1 MTTTD
6 LSHPSIELTKS
17 LIARPSVTPDDHGC
31 QQIMSKRLQSL
42 GFHCEQLDRGGVE
55 NLWATWGD
63 SGPMLVF
70 AGHTDVV
77 PTGPIE
83 HWDSDPFDPVVR
95 GDCLFGRGAADMK
108 SSLAAMIVAT
118 ERLFAESP
126 PSGGRIG
133 FLITSDEEGPADHG
147 TQYVVEELQQRGVD
161 IAWCIVGEPSSNEI
175 LGDTIKNG
183 RRGSINARLVIKGK
197 QGHVAYPHLAD
208 NPMHRAFA
216 ALDALTKV
224 AWDQGND
231 HFDATSL
238 QFSNIQSGTGASNV
252 IPGSLSADFNLR
264 FNTEQTAEGLQN
276 KIDEI
281 FRASGLQFDIDWR
294 LSGGPFL
301 TRPGLLSAAVDTA
314 IQAETGLTTEMSTSG
329 GTSDGRFIAP
339 WANHPEGP
347 VEVIELGHI
356 NATIHKINESVR
368 LDDLQPLTRIY
379 ADIIKNTFATAENE
393 R

>member
-6 LSHPSIELTKS
+6 LSQPSIELTKT
-17 LIARPSVTPDDHGC
+17 LIARPSVTPDDRGC
-31 QQIMSKRLQSL
+31 QDIMSERLQRL
-42 GFHCEQLDRGGVE
+42 GFQCEQLDCGGVQ
-55 NLWATWGD
+55 NLWATWGS

-77 PTGPIE
+77 PSGPPE
-83 HWDSDPFDPVVR
+83 HWESDPFEPTIR
-95 GDCLFGRGAADMK
+95 GDYLFGRGAADMK

-118 ERLFAESP
+118 ERLLADAP
-126 PSGGRIG
+126 PPCGQIG
-133 FLITSDEEGPADHG
+133 FLITSDEEGPAEHG
-147 TQYVVEELQQRGVD
+147 TRYVVEELQKRGVD
-161 IAWCIVGEPSSNEI
+161 IDWCIVGEPSSSDV

-252 IPGSLSADFNLR
+252 IPGELVADFNLR
-264 FNTEQTAEGLQN
+264 FSTEITADQIKERCENLLREHA
-276 KIDEI
+276 IDFEI
-281 FRASGLQFDIDWR
+281 TWR
-294 LSGGPFL
+294 LSGNPFL
-301 TRPGLLSAAVDTA
+301 TQPGALVSACQDS
-314 IQAETGLTTEMSTSG
+314 ILEHTGVTTELSTGG
-329 GTSDGRFIAP
+329 GTSDGRFIATM
-339 WANHPEGP
+339 GCQI
-347 VEVIELGHI
+347 VELGVV
-356 NATIHKINESVR
+356 NRSIHQRNEHVLISDVPR
-368 LDDLQPLTRIY
+368 LTAIY
-379 ADIIKNTFATAENE
+379 QAVMQRLLSD
-393 R
+393 

>member
-6 LSHPSIELTKS
+6 LSQPSIELTKT
-17 LIARPSVTPDDHGC
+17 LIARPSVTPDDRGC
-31 QQIMSKRLQSL
+31 QDIMSERLQRL
-42 GFHCEQLDRGGVE
+42 GFQCEQLDCGGVQ
-55 NLWATWGD
+55 NLWATWGS

-77 PTGPIE
+77 PSGPPE
-83 HWDSDPFDPVVR
+83 HWESDPFEPTIR
-95 GDCLFGRGAADMK
+95 GDYLFGRGAADMK

-118 ERLFAESP
+118 ERLLADAP
-126 PSGGRIG
+126 PPCGQIG
-133 FLITSDEEGPADHG
+133 FLITSDEEGPAEHG
-147 TQYVVEELQQRGVD
+147 TRYVVEELQKRGVD
-161 IAWCIVGEPSSNEI
+161 IDWCIVGEPSSSDV

-252 IPGSLSADFNLR
+252 IPGELVADFNLR
-264 FNTEQTAEGLQN
+264 FSTEITADQIKERCENLLREHA
-276 KIDEI
+276 IDFEI
-281 FRASGLQFDIDWR
+281 TWR
-294 LSGGPFL
+294 LSGNPFL
-301 TRPGLLSAAVDTA
+301 TQPGALVSACQDS
-314 IQAETGLTTEMSTSG
+314 ILEHTGVTTELSTGG
-329 GTSDGRFIAP
+329 GTSDGRFIATT
-339 WANHPEGP
+339 GCQI
-347 VEVIELGHI
+347 VELGVV
-356 NATIHKINESVR
+356 NRSIHQRNEHVLISDIPR
-368 LDDLQPLTRIY
+368 LTAIY
-379 ADIIKNTFATAENE
+379 QAVMHRLLAD
-393 R
+393 

>member
-6 LSHPSIELTKS
+6 LSQPSIELTKT
-17 LIARPSVTPDDHGC
+17 LIARPSVTPDDRGC
-31 QQIMSKRLQSL
+31 QDIMSERLQRL
-42 GFHCEQLDRGGVE
+42 GFQCEQLDCGGVQ
-55 NLWATWGD
+55 NLWATWGS

-77 PTGPIE
+77 PSGPPE
-83 HWDSDPFDPVVR
+83 HWESDPFEPTIR
-95 GDCLFGRGAADMK
+95 GDYLFGRGAADMK

-118 ERLFAESP
+118 ERLLAYAP
-126 PSGGRIG
+126 PPCGQIG
-133 FLITSDEEGPADHG
+133 FLITSDEEGPAEHG
-147 TQYVVEELQQRGVD
+147 TRYVVEELQKRGVD
-161 IAWCIVGEPSSNEI
+161 IDWCIVGEPSSSDV

-252 IPGSLSADFNLR
+252 IPGELVADFNLR
-264 FNTEQTAEGLQN
+264 FSTEITADQIKERCENLLREHA
-276 KIDEI
+276 IDFEI
-281 FRASGLQFDIDWR
+281 TWR
-294 LSGGPFL
+294 LSGNPFL
-301 TRPGLLSAAVDTA
+301 TQPGALVSACQDS
-314 IQAETGLTTEMSTSG
+314 ILEHTGVTTELSTGG
-329 GTSDGRFIAP
+329 GTSDGRFIATT
-339 WANHPEGP
+339 GCQI
-347 VEVIELGHI
+347 VELGVV
-356 NATIHKINESVR
+356 NRSIHQRNEHVLISDIPR
-368 LDDLQPLTRIY
+368 LTAIY
-379 ADIIKNTFATAENE
+379 QAVMHRLLAD
-393 R
+393 

>member
-6 LSHPSIELTKS
+6 LSQPSIELTKT
-17 LIARPSVTPDDHGC
+17 LIARPSVTPDDRGC
-31 QQIMSKRLQSL
+31 QDIMSERLQRL
-42 GFHCEQLDRGGVE
+42 GFQCEQLDCGGVQ
-55 NLWATWGD
+55 NLWATWGS

-77 PTGPIE
+77 PSGPPE
-83 HWDSDPFDPVVR
+83 HWESDPFEPTIR
-95 GDCLFGRGAADMK
+95 GDYLFGRGAADMK

-118 ERLFAESP
+118 ERLLADAP
-126 PSGGRIG
+126 PPCGQIG
-133 FLITSDEEGPADHG
+133 FLITSDEEGPAEHG
-147 TQYVVEELQQRGVD
+147 TRYVVEELQKRGVD
-161 IAWCIVGEPSSNEI
+161 IDWCIVGEPSSSDV

-252 IPGSLSADFNLR
+252 IPGELVADFNLR
-264 FNTEQTAEGLQN
+264 FSTEITADQIKERCENLLREHA
-276 KIDEI
+276 IDFEI
-281 FRASGLQFDIDWR
+281 TWR
-294 LSGGPFL
+294 LSGNPFV
-301 TRPGLLSAAVDTA
+301 TQPGALVSACQDS
-314 IQAETGLTTEMSTSG
+314 ILEHTGVTTELSTGG
-329 GTSDGRFIAP
+329 GTSDGRFIATT
-339 WANHPEGP
+339 GCQI
-347 VEVIELGHI
+347 VELGVV
-356 NATIHKINESVR
+356 NRSIHQRNEHVLISDIPR
-368 LDDLQPLTRIY
+368 LTAIY
-379 ADIIKNTFATAENE
+379 QAVMHRLLAD
-393 R
+393 

>member
-6 LSHPSIELTKS
+6 LSQPSIELTKT
-17 LIARPSVTPDDHGC
+17 LIARPSVTPDDRGC
-31 QQIMSKRLQSL
+31 QDIMSERLQRL
-42 GFHCEQLDRGGVE
+42 GFQCEQLDCGGVQ
-55 NLWATWGD
+55 NLWATWGS

-77 PTGPIE
+77 PSGPIE
-83 HWDSDPFDPVVR
+83 HWESDPFEPTIR
-95 GDCLFGRGAADMK
+95 GDYLFGRGAADMK

-118 ERLFAESP
+118 ERLFADTP
-126 PSGGRIG
+126 PPFGQIG
-133 FLITSDEEGPADHG
+133 FLITSDEEGPAEHG
-147 TQYVVEELQQRGVD
+147 TRYVVEELQKRGVD
-161 IAWCIVGEPSSNEI
+161 IDWCIVGEPSSSDV

-252 IPGSLSADFNLR
+252 IPGELVADFNLR
-264 FNTEQTAEGLQN
+264 FSTEITADQIKERCENLLREHA
-276 KIDEI
+276 IDFEI
-281 FRASGLQFDIDWR
+281 TWR
-294 LSGGPFL
+294 LSGNPFL
-301 TRPGLLSAAVDTA
+301 TQPGALVSACQDS
-314 IQAETGLTTEMSTSG
+314 ILEHTGVTTELSTGG
-329 GTSDGRFIAP
+329 GTSDGRFIATM
-339 WANHPEGP
+339 GCQI
-347 VEVIELGHI
+347 VELGVV
-356 NATIHKINESVR
+356 NRSIHQRNEHVLISDVPR
-368 LDDLQPLTRIY
+368 LTAIY
-379 ADIIKNTFATAENE
+379 QAVMQRLLSD
-393 R
+393 